1 MKILVAGG
9 AGYLGC
15 VLIPKLLDRGYEID
29 VADLFWFGNHLP
41 KQVRIVHKD
50 IFGLS
55 PSDLKG
61 YEQVIFLAGLSND
74 PMAEF
79 SPRDN
84 FIFNAAA
91 PAYLGY
97 IAKQSEV
104 RRFVYACSCSVY
116 GYKENELLGENH
128 PAVCAYP
135 YGIAKLQGEQAVMQ
149 LQDDNFSVISLRKGT
164 VSGYSPRMRLDLIVN
179 TMFKTAMRDHTI
191 TVNNPSIWRPILAI
205 EDAASAY
212 IRAVEAQQNISGIF
226 NVASGNY
233 TVGEVADLVRDAIEQ
248 HAGFRVHLEIKHIQ
262 DFRNYKVSIQ
272 KAQNVL
278 SFHPQHDVK
287 AIVTNLIEHS
297 ERFDDWDNPV
307 YYNLQ
312 AFKKLEGLW
321 TEEPQ
326 PQMAMASD

>member
-29 VADLFWFGNHLP
+29 VVDLFWFGNHLP
-41 KQVRIVHKD
+41 RQAGIVHKD
-50 IFGLS
+50 IFDLS
-55 PSDLKG
+55 ADDLQG
-61 YEQVIFLAGLSND
+61 YEQIIFLAGLSND

-79 SPRDN
+79 SPSKN

-97 IAKQSEV
+97 IAKKAGV
-104 RRFVYACSCSVY
+104 KRYVYACSCSVY
-116 GYKENELLGENH
+116 GYTENELFDESH
-128 PAVCAYP
+128 PTVCGYP
-135 YGIAKLQGEQAVMQ
+135 YGISKLQGEQAVMQ
-149 LQDDNFSVISLRKGT
+149 LQADDFSVISLRKGT

-191 TVNNPSIWRPILAI
+191 TVNNPSIWRPILSI

-212 IRAVEAQQNISGIF
+212 IRALEAQPSVSGIF
-226 NVASGNY
+226 NIASGNY
-233 TVGEVADLVRDAIEQ
+233 TVGEVADLVREAIEQ
-248 HAGFRVHLEIKHIQ
+248 HAGFRVNLEIKHIQ

-272 KAQNVL
+272 KAENVL

-287 AIVTNLIEHS
+287 SVVANLIEHS
-297 ERFDDWDNPV
+297 PQFHDWENQV
-307 YYNLQ
+307 YYNLR
-312 AFKKLEGLW
+312 AFKKLEMLGKV
-321 TEEPQ
+321 EPW
-326 PQMAMASD
+326 PKMAMASD

>member
-29 VADLFWFGNHLP
+29 VVDLFWFGNHLP

-50 IFGLS
+50 IFNLS
-55 PSDLKG
+55 SDDLKG
-61 YEQVIFLAGLSND
+61 YEQIIFLAGLSND

-91 PAYLGY
+91 PAYLAY
-97 IAKQSEV
+97 IAKKAGV

-116 GYKENELLGENH
+116 GYKENELLDEGH

-135 YGIAKLQGEQAVMQ
+135 YGIAKLQGEQAAMQ

-164 VSGYSPRMRLDLIVN
+164 VSGFSPRMRLDLIVN

-212 IRAVEAQQNISGIF
+212 IRAIEAHQSISGIF

-248 HAGFRVHLEIKHIQ
+248 HAGFRVNLEIKHVQ
-262 DFRNYKVSIQ
+262 DFRNYKVSIE
-272 KAQNVL
+272 KAENVL
-278 SFHPQHDVK
+278 SFHPQHNVSS
-287 AIVTNLIEHS
+287 IVANLIEHS
-297 ERFDDWDNPV
+297 AQFQDWDNPV

-312 AFKKLEGLW
+312 AFKRLETLW
-321 TEEPQ
+321 REDSRQ
-326 PQMAMASD
+326 QMAMAAD

>member
-29 VADLFWFGNHLP
+29 VVDLFWFGNHLP
-41 KQVRIVHKD
+41 RQVRIVHKD
-50 IFGLS
+50 IFDLS
-55 PSDLKG
+55 PDDLKG
-61 YEQVIFLAGLSND
+61 YEQIIFLAGLSND

-97 IAKQSEV
+97 IAKKSRV

-116 GYKENELLGENH
+116 GYKENELLDEGH
-128 PAVCAYP
+128 PAVCASP
-135 YGIAKLQGEQAVMQ
+135 YGIAKLQGEQAAMQ

-191 TVNNPSIWRPILAI
+191 TVNNPSIWRPILAV

-212 IRAVEAQQNISGIF
+212 IRAIESHQNISGIF
-226 NVASGNY
+226 NIASGNY
-233 TVGEVADLVRDAIEQ
+233 TVGEVGDLVRDAIQQ
-248 HAGFRVHLEIKHIQ
+248 HASFRVNLEIKQIQ
-262 DFRNYKVSIQ
+262 DFRNYKVNIQ
-272 KAQNVL
+272 KAENVL

-287 AIVTNLIEHS
+287 SIVANLIEHRT
-297 ERFDDWDNPV
+297 RFDDWDNPV

-312 AFKKLEGLW
+312 AFKNLAGPWKE
-321 TEEPQ
+321 Q
-326 PQMAMASD
+326 PSRQMAMASD

>member
-29 VADLFWFGNHLP
+29 VVDLFWFGNHLP
-41 KQVRIVHKD
+41 RQVRIVGKD
-50 IFGLS
+50 IFDLS
-55 PSDLKG
+55 PDDLKG
-61 YEQVIFLAGLSND
+61 YEQIIFLAGLSND

-79 SPRDN
+79 SPSSN

-91 PAYLGY
+91 PAYLAY
-97 IAKQSEV
+97 IAKKSGV

-116 GYKENELLGENH
+116 GYKENELLGEDH
-128 PAVCAYP
+128 SAVCAYP
-135 YGIAKLQGEQAVMQ
+135 YGIAKLQGEQAAMQ

-191 TVNNPSIWRPILAI
+191 TVSNPSIWRPILAI

-212 IRAVEAQQNISGIF
+212 IRAIEAHQNISGIF
-226 NVASGNY
+226 NIASGNY

-248 HAGFRVHLEIKHIQ
+248 HAGFRVNLEIKQIQ

-272 KAQNVL
+272 KAENVL
-278 SFHPQHDVK
+278 SFHPQHNVSS
-287 AIVTNLIEHS
+287 IVANLIEH
-297 ERFDDWDNPV
+297 RAKFHDWDNPV

-312 AFKKLEGLW
+312 AFKKLETLW
-321 TEEPQ
+321 NGDPRQ
-326 PQMAMASD
+326 RMAMAAD